1 MADRGMIRTLEIGE
15 TRKVHVERCNHW
27 HRLWKVEAE
36 FAPDMDTHDVSL
48 SWDPRRFDATGEVTA
63 GRTPIHNH
71 RSGFFVH
78 SMVNFIQ
85 TLFATE
91 RMLDSIEGPAQ
102 SGRTLNLV
110 I

>member
-1 MADRGMIRTLEIGE
+1 VGKGEPLVVPENSIR
-15 TRKVHVERCNHW
+15 
-27 HRLWKVEAE
+27 
-36 FAPDMDTHDVSL
+36 FMDTHDVSL
-48 SWDPRRFDATGEVTA
+48 SWDQRRFERTGEVTA

-71 RSGFFVH
+71 RPGFFVH

-85 TLFATE
+85 ILFATE

-102 SGRTLNLV
+102 SGRAL

>member
-27 HRLWKVEAE
+27 DRLWKVEAE

-48 SWDPRRFDATGEVTA
+48 SWDQRSVDETGEVTA

-71 RSGFFVH
+71 RPGFFVH

-85 TLFATE
+85 ILFATE

-102 SGRTLNLV
+102 SGRTLNLA